1 MPKDNVYPG
10 SRDVDAYMATAP
22 NAAQPML
29 RELRQLIREAAPAA
43 KEKLSYGM
51 PFYEHHGH
59 SRLFRGLRDPPR
71 SYDAAHVDSPV
82 VDEAKA
88 YLDNRSTLRFPI
100 GRPLPVAPIWK
111 VIRARVR
118 EHEASDSSVRRG
130 PGPKA
135 LSQGE
140 MKVKQRV
147 PFVERCRPDRR
158 DHARC

>member
-29 RELRQLIREAAPAA
+29 RELRQLIRGAAPAA

-88 YLDNRSTLRFPI
+88 YLDNRSPLFLLPHRSPLAS
-100 GRPLPVAPIWK
+100 RPYL
-111 VIRARVR
+111 
-118 EHEASDSSVRRG
+118 EGDSSTGQRTRSQLQLGPARTRTEGLVLGRNESETKGPVR
-130 PGPKA
+130 
-135 LSQGE
+135 
-140 MKVKQRV
+140 
-147 PFVERCRPDRR
+147 
-158 DHARC
+158 